1 MVIVI
6 IHVYTHN
13 LLMKKNTFLRL
24 TFLSLV
30 FGFLSFTGDATN
42 LYWVGG
48 SGDWHN
54 ANHWSLTSGGR
65 GGANLPNANDD
76 VIFDENSF
84 ITFNE
89 NIVLSGNMECR
100 NIVWSSTIPKSIVSG
115 SSSSTLN
122 ISGSLFVTPQ
132 ITWNYKGEIHFK
144 SSLNGNTINT
154 FGNTLAGNVSF
165 EGSGSWQLTGAL
177 ILSPSSTLTLSEGSL
192 IANSN
197 AIQCGTLKISG
208 SAQKLLDINHSVVA
222 IKQVYDNMGA
232 GNFHSNTNGAK
243 IYFQHSLPVNN
254 FTNIQN
260 RFTANP
266 LTPRFTPEVTSVD
279 SIITPPTCNAAD
291 TGLNCNGS
299 IVITQVNATDGGPFS
314 ISWAG
319 PNQIDTVTGF
329 SAFNLCP
336 NTYSYTIYDSAS
348 QTVYGPIFVNVIA
361 PPPLT
366 TNYVKRNVTCNG
378 SCDGWIITRISGE
391 TPNYTYAWSNGP
403 TGSAVGNPSNS
414 FYDSSLCAGTY
425 SIRIIDSRGC
435 RNTFRT
441 TVTQPLP
448 VTISFTPT
456 NVTCNGS
463 CNGSVVATAS
473 GGHGQYKYTW
483 APGGQTTATITG
495 LCAGTYTLTAKDDS
509 GCMGTNTVTITQPT
523 PITLTTTQSNVTCH
537 GNCNGSATAT
547 VTGGTPAYTYQWSP
561 SGGTN
566 ATASGLCAGVYKIVV
581 TDLHGCKDSANVTIT
596 QPSTLTVSV
605 AQTNVSCNGNC
616 NGTASVTVS
625 GGTPAYTYS
634 WSNGGTN
641 TSISSLCAG
650 SYKIT
655 VSDSHGCKD
664 SANVT
669 ITQPTALAITTAQ
682 TNLTCN
688 GTCNGTATA
697 TITGG
702 STPYTYNW
710 SPGGGT
716 NATATGL
723 CAGTYKIVVKDANGC
738 KDSTNVTITQP
749 AGMILT
755 TTNTNVTCMAN
766 CIGTATISVSGG
778 NIPYTYHW
786 SNGATTTNVS
796 GLCAGIYT
804 IVVTD
809 AKGCKDS
816 ANVTIT
822 QPNPILIS
830 LTQTNIKCKGDC
842 NGSSTVTVSGGTSP
856 YTYAW
861 SPSGGTNATASSLCA
876 GVYKIVVS
884 DANGCKDSLNV
895 TITQPANSISVATS
909 QTGITCNGSC
919 NGSATAN
926 PSGGA
931 PPYTY
936 SWSNGGT
943 NATISS
949 LCAGS
954 YSVVVTDANGCKD
967 SINITVTQ
975 PAPMILT
982 TTQTNITCFGDC
994 NGTAS
999 VTVSGGNA
1007 PYTYKWNTG
1016 ATTTSIAG
1024 LCSGTTR
1031 IVVTDSHGCKDS
1043 VDVITTEPTALV
1055 ATTSQTNVT
1064 CNGSCNGTATATV
1077 SGGTP
1082 AYTYSWS
1089 NGATTASVTGL
1100 CAGNYKFV
1108 VTDNHGCADTLMVT
1122 ITQPNAIAIT
1132 TTQTNISCN
1141 GNCNGTAS
1149 ATVSGGSPAYVYNW
1163 SNGATTATISSLCS
1177 GSYKLTVTDSHG
1189 CKDSVTVTITQP
1201 TALAITTTQTNE
1213 SCNGN
1218 CNGTANATVTGGTP
1232 AYTYSWSNGA
1242 TTTSINN
1249 LCAGNYEIVV
1259 TDANGCKDSVRINI
1273 TQPNALSISTSQ
1285 INVSCN
1291 GDCNGQA
1298 TASIGGGTAPY
1309 TYLWT
1314 PSGGTNATATG
1325 LCPGSYTITV
1335 TDNNNCSVTAS
1346 VTITQPT
1353 TSLSASITSSV
1364 NVTCTG
1370 NCNGV
1375 ATVTA
1380 SGGTAPYN
1388 YLWTPSGGTNATAT
1402 GLCAGAYTVTV
1413 TDNNGCTTTA
1423 SINITQPLTV
1433 LSATLTSSTN
1443 VTCNGSCNGS
1453 ATVSASGGTAPYTYS
1468 WSPGGGTNATEANLC
1483 ANTYT
1488 VTVTDNNGCTASVMV
1503 TITQPTA
1510 ITITTTQ
1517 TNATCNGSCN
1527 GTATATATGGTAP
1540 YTYTWSNSATGQS
1553 VTGLCAGLYT
1563 LSVTDNSGCSQTT
1576 TVNITAPAPLA
1587 VSISANTIQCHN
1599 SCDGIAIVSVTGGT
1613 SPYTYT
1619 VSSHSSTNMYYN
1631 DTIKNLCPGITYT
1644 IVVEDSNRC
1653 TIIDSVNFTNPPG
1666 MAVSNTV
1673 TSSTCNSSN
1682 NGAISVSVS
1691 SGNAPY
1697 TYSWSNGSTNQNQ
1710 SNILSGTYTLTVT
1723 DATGCTTADTVIV
1736 TSMQT
1741 VIAIGG
1747 SDTSIC
1753 AHNPV
1758 TLNGDSSIN
1767 ALTFQWFQMPGLN
1780 PISDTTTVTVTPSV
1794 TTSYILVVSN
1804 GGCTDTATTVV
1815 TINPAISVDAGT
1827 TQSIIPNQSVTLG
1840 GNPTAPS
1847 GSTYFWE
1854 PSSSLN
1860 DSTGS
1865 NPVATPTITTTYTV
1879 FANNPGGCPGSD
1891 TVTVFVVP
1899 QIIIPDGFTPNGD
1912 GQNDVWNIGYVYNFP
1927 AVVVEVYNRWGEL
1940 LFRSVGYSTP
1950 WDGTYNGKPVPVGTY
1965 YYIINLHDP
1974 RYTQNYTGPVTI
1986 LR

>member
-1 MVIVI
+1 
-6 IHVYTHN
+6 
-13 LLMKKNTFLRL
+13 MKKNTFLRL
-24 TFLSLV
+24 SFLSLV
-30 FGFLSFTGDATN
+30 FGFLSLTGDATN

-54 ANHWSLTSGGR
+54 ANHWSLISGGK
-65 GGANLPNANDD
+65 GGATLPNINDD

-84 ITFNE
+84 TSNNE
-89 NIVLSGNMECR
+89 NVMLSGNMECR
-100 NIVWSSTIPKSIVSG
+100 NISWSPNIPKSIVSG

-122 ISGSLFVTPQ
+122 IYGSLLLTSQ
-132 ITWNYKGEIHFK
+132 INWNYSGDIHFK
-144 SSLNGNTINT
+144 SSITGNTVNT
-154 FGNTLAGNVSF
+154 YGKQLAGNVSF
-165 EGSGSWQLTGAL
+165 EGSGSW
-177 ILSPSSTLTLSEGSL
+177 ILNGSLLLSTSSTLTFSSGSL
-192 IANSN
+192 ISNSN
-197 AIQCGTLKISG
+197 AIQCGTLKVEG
-208 SAQKLLDINHSVVA
+208 SSQKLIDITHSILA
-222 IKQVYDNMGA
+222 IKQSYSDIGA
-232 GNFHSNTNGAK
+232 GNFHSNTTGAK
-243 IYFQHSLPVNN
+243 IYLQHSLPVNS
-254 FTNIQN
+254 FTDIQRHLN
-260 RFTANP
+260 GHA
-266 LTPRFTPEVTSVD
+266 LAPRFTPAVISVD
-279 SIITPPTCNAAD
+279 SVITDPTCNAAD
-291 TGLNCNGS
+291 TGLSCNGS
-299 IVITQVNATDGGPFS
+299 IVITHINATDAGPFS

-348 QTVYGPIFVNVIA
+348 QTVYGPIFVTVTA

-366 TNYVKRNVTCNG
+366 TNYIKRNVTCNG
-378 SCDGWIITRISGE
+378 SCNGWIITRISGE

-435 RNTFRT
+435 RNTFKT

-448 VTISFTPT
+448 VTISFNPT

-463 CNGSVVATAS
+463 CNGSVIATAS

-483 APGGQTTATITG
+483 APGGQTTSTITG

-509 GCMGTNTVTITQPT
+509 GCIGINNVTITQPT
-523 PITLTTTQSNVTCH
+523 PIVITTTQSNVTCN
-537 GNCNGSATAT
+537 GNCNGTATAT
-547 VTGGTPAYTYQWSP
+547 VTGGTPAYTYKWSP

-581 TDLHGCKDSANVTIT
+581 TDFHGCKDSANVTIT
-596 QPSTLTVSV
+596 QPLNLNLTVT
-605 AQTNVSCNGNC
+605 QTNISCNGNC
-616 NGTASVTVS
+616 NGTASVTAT

-650 SYKIT
+650 SYTIIVT
-655 VSDSHGCKD
+655 DSHGCKD
-664 SANVT
+664 TANVT
-669 ITQPTALAITTAQ
+669 ITQPLALAIATTQ

-697 TITGG
+697 TVTGG
-702 STPYTYNW
+702 SPAYTYSW
-710 SPGGGT
+710 SNGAT
-716 NATATGL
+716 TATATSL
-723 CAGTYKIVVKDANGC
+723 CAGSYKVVVTDSHGC

-749 AGMILT
+749 AGMTLT

-778 NIPYTYHW
+778 NVPYTYHW

-796 GLCAGIYT
+796 GLCAGIYK

-816 ANVTIT
+816 TNVTIT
-822 QPNPILIS
+822 QPNPLILTF
-830 LTQTNIKCKGDC
+830 TQTNIKCKGDC
-842 NGSSTVTVSGGTSP
+842 NGSSTVTVSGGTTP
-856 YTYAW
+856 YAYAW
-861 SPSGGTNATASSLCA
+861 SPSGGTNATASGLCA
-876 GVYKIVVS
+876 GVYKIVVT

-895 TITQPANSISVATS
+895 TITQPVNSISVTTS
-909 QTGITCNGSC
+909 QTAITCNGTC

-967 SINITVTQ
+967 STNITVTQ
-975 PAPMILT
+975 PASMILT
-982 TTQTNITCFGDC
+982 ITQNNISCFGDC

-1043 VDVITTEPTALV
+1043 ADVITTEPTALI
-1055 ATTSQTNVT
+1055 ATMSQSNVT
-1064 CNGSCNGTATATV
+1064 CNGSCNGVATATV

-1089 NGATTASVTGL
+1089 NGDTTATVSGL

-1122 ITQPNAIAIT
+1122 ITQPSAISIT

-1141 GNCNGTAS
+1141 GNCNGTINT
-1149 ATVSGGSPAYVYNW
+1149 TVSGGTPAYVYSW
-1163 SNGATTATISSLCS
+1163 SNGATTANLSSLCS
-1177 GSYKLTVTDSHG
+1177 GSFRLIVTDSHG
-1189 CKDSVTVTITQP
+1189 CIDSVSITITQP
-1201 TALAITTTQTNE
+1201 TALVVTTTQTNE

-1218 CNGTANATVTGGTP
+1218 CNGTASATVSGGTP

-1249 LCAGNYEIVV
+1249 LCAGNYEIVI
-1259 TDANGCKDSVRINI
+1259 TDGNGCKDSVRINI

-1285 INVSCN
+1285 VNVSCN

-1298 TASIGGGTAPY
+1298 TGSVGGGTAPY
-1309 TYLWT
+1309 TYSWT
-1314 PSGGTNATATG
+1314 PSGGTNGTATG
-1325 LCPGSYTITV
+1325 LCPGTYTITV
-1335 TDNNNCSVTAS
+1335 TDNNNCSDTAS

-1353 TSLSASITSSV
+1353 TALSASITSSV

-1370 NCNGV
+1370 NCNG
-1375 ATVTA
+1375 T
-1380 SGGTAPYN
+1380 
-1388 YLWTPSGGTNATAT
+1388 
-1402 GLCAGAYTVTV
+1402 
-1413 TDNNGCTTTA
+1413 
-1423 SINITQPLTV
+1423 
-1433 LSATLTSSTN
+1433 
-1443 VTCNGSCNGS
+1443 

-1468 WSPGGGTNATEANLC
+1468 WSPSGGTNSTATGLCAGSYTVTVTDNNGCTAIATVTISQQHTALIASLTSSTNVSCNGSCDGTATVSANGGTAPYTYSWSPSGGTNASAANLC

-1503 TITQPTA
+1503 TITQPAA
-1510 ITITTTQ
+1510 ITITTSQ

-1527 GTATATATGGTAP
+1527 GTATANASGGTAP

-1553 VTGLCAGLYT
+1553 VSGLCAGSYT
-1563 LSVTDNSGCSQTT
+1563 VTVSDNSGCSQTMAL
-1576 TVNITAPAPLA
+1576 NITAPAPLTIS
-1587 VSISANTIQCHN
+1587 VSANTIQCHN
-1599 SCDGIAIVSVTGGT
+1599 TCDGIAIVNVTGGT
-1613 SPYTYT
+1613 SPYIYT
-1619 VSSHSSTNMYYN
+1619 VSSPSSTNTYYN
-1631 DTIKNLCPGITYT
+1631 DTLTSLCPGVTYT

-1653 TIIDSVNFTNPPG
+1653 TIIDSVNFINPAG
-1666 MAVSNTV
+1666 MSVSNTI
-1673 TSSTCNSSN
+1673 TASTCNSTN
-1682 NGAISVSVS
+1682 NGAITVSVS
-1691 SGNAPY
+1691 GGAAPY

-1723 DATGCTTADTVIV
+1723 DASGCIITDTVVV
-1736 TSMQT
+1736 TSLQT

-1747 SDTSIC
+1747 NDTSIC
-1753 AHNPV
+1753 AHNTV
-1758 TLNGDSSIN
+1758 ILNGDSSIN
-1767 ALTFQWFQMPGLN
+1767 ALTYQWFQMPGMN
-1780 PISDTTTVTVTPSV
+1780 PISDTITVIVNPSV

-1804 GGCTDTATTVV
+1804 GGCTDTSTIIV
-1815 TINPAISVDAGT
+1815 TINPALAVDAGAA
-1827 TQSIIPNQSVTLG
+1827 QSIIPNQSVTIG

-1854 PSSSLN
+1854 PNTSLN
-1860 DSTGS
+1860 DSTSS
-1865 NPVATPTITTTYTV
+1865 NPVATPTVTTTYTV
-1879 FANNPGGCPGSD
+1879 YADNPDGCPGSD

-1899 QIIIPDGFTPNGD
+1899 QIVIPDGFSPNGD
-1912 GQNDVWNIGYVYNFP
+1912 GQNDVWNIGYIYNFP
-1927 AVVVEVYNRWGEL
+1927 NVVVEVYNRWGEL
-1940 LFRSVGYSTP
+1940 LFRSIGYSTP
-1950 WDGTYNGKPVPVGTY
+1950 WDGTYTGKPVPIGTY
-1965 YYIINLHDP
+1965 YYIINLHDS